1 MNVFMGVM
9 GVWDLGILGFPETPN
24 SLRWV
29 LGLGG
34 LGNFQN
40 KVVIAH
46 CTPHHNYLV
55 QKGF

>member
-1 MNVFMGVM
+1 MNIFMGFM

-46 CTPHHNYLV
+46 CTPHHNYI
-55 QKGF
+55 